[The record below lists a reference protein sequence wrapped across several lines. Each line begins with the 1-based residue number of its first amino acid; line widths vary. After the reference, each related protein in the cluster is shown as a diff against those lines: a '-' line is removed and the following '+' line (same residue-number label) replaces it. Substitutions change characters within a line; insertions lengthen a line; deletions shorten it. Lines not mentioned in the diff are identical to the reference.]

1 MATGMEWA
9 LQAVL
14 KSLDLDPEQVKL
26 DLAKTVQIIV
36 SAEAR
41 LTRIEQNQVAIMRH
55 LGIAQGI
62 ENDRAL
68 PTGPS
73 VEHVAADARG
83 AILANGRTIGADT
96 ETGN

>member
-68 PTGPS
+68 PTGPGVDTRRS
-73 VEHVAADARG
+73 RCKGGNPRKWPHNRRG
-83 AILANGRTIGADT
+83 R
-96 ETGN
+96 